1 MTDFEL
7 STDQLDRAR
16 GTVVASAAGD
26 ALGSQYEFG
35 PPLPSSQPVQFG
47 VGYFGTGVGEWTDD
61 TSMSIPILQALAAGR
76 SLTDPATLAQ
86 IAQDWK
92 DWAHTAPDVG
102 TQTSTVLYGFPDG
115 GTEEDARASALAVHE
130 AHGRSG
136 GNGSLMRTGP
146 VALGYLGDGDEGG
159 LVEASGRISQL
170 THWEDDNVDAVIL
183 WGLAIREAILTGN
196 FNMESHVDFLPPER
210 QERWRELIAA
220 ALAPEAY
227 PVDFHQTNG
236 WVVSAFQGA
245 LSAINQTDS
254 LVGALEAAV
263 RGGKDTDTVAAIA
276 GSLAGARYGYQALPQ
291 EWAVQIYGWPEL
303 NTDGLIKLVDQAVR

>member
-1 MTDFEL
+1 MSDFNL
-7 STDQLDRAR
+7 SKDQLDRAR
-16 GTVVASAAGD
+16 GAVVASAAGD

-35 PPLPSSQPVQFG
+35 PPLPTSQPIQFG

-61 TSMSIPILQALAAGR
+61 TSMAIPILQALADGR
-76 SLTDPATLAQ
+76 SLTDPATLAG
-86 IAQDWK
+86 IANEWK
-92 DWAHTAPDVG
+92 IWARTAPDVG
-102 TQTSTVLYGFPDG
+102 AQTSAVLHSFPVD
-115 GTEEDARASALAVHE
+115 GTEEDARASALAVHDRS
-130 AHGRSG
+130 GRSG

-159 LVEASGRISQL
+159 LIEASTRISQL

-183 WGLAIREAILTGN
+183 WGLAIRAAVRTGS
-196 FNMESHVDFLPPER
+196 FDMESYVEFLPQPR
-210 QERWRELIAA
+210 QNRWRELISN
-220 ALAPEAY
+220 ALAPNAD

-254 LVGALEAAV
+254 LKGALEAAV

-276 GSLAGARYGYQALPQ
+276 GSLAGALYGYQALPQ
-291 EWAVQIYGWPEL
+291 DRAKQLYGWPEL
-303 NTDGLIKLVDQAVR
+303 DTNGLIKLVDQAVR